1 MVFGKNEWNINEK
14 ILEYIFTCL
23 PEKIMITTTQKH
35 NILKSLVW
43 DYHVQGKRLLEVLLG
58 FREKEGPFDQ
68 AKIFLRALERLPW
81 HDILE
86 IMGKERVKQLLTPE
100 QIAKLRFSEQRK
112 RYERIRKILQ
122 GEPVFLSGWDTQHRE
137 TYKRSIL
144 SNRWHRFKQAL

>member
-1 MVFGKNEWNINEK
+1 MGDIGVIQIVSNVPH
-14 ILEYIFTCL
+14 YIFTCL
-23 PEKIMITTTQKH
+23 PDKTMITATQKCS
-35 NILKSLVW
+35 ILKSLAW
-43 DYHVQGKRLLEVLLG
+43 DYHVQGERLLEVLLG
-58 FREKEGPFDQ
+58 LRKKEGTFDQ

-100 QIAKLRFSEQRK
+100 QVAKLRFPEQRQ

-122 GEPVFLSGWDTQHRE
+122 GEPVFLSGWDTHHRE
-137 TYKRSIL
+137 TYKRSLL